1 MLQMKVGAERV
12 CMMRWIA
19 ALLVL
24 LAGLA
29 SANPSDEFVKLK
41 ASIDTRHLEDALKNL
56 KSEETSETLSDVE
69 FLLLTSYFMTA
80 SGQPSKALKLAEKA
94 EYSTTGYESE
104 IAEARARAYLQQG
117 DLERADQYA
126 ANALEKNGDNVVAR
140 LIQLQIE
147 SDLNNALLT
156 PKFERLLKRTN
167 GNQVVWIA
175 YLDQALRSAE
185 PDTTL
190 PNRAFIEL
198 GDTGLMTEYRA
209 KFHFKANKRYEA
221 YQLFTKAAEIYVK
234 EGNTIAQNRVN
245 RWLEIHGKYANK
257 SEPVGVAPTDNL
269 RTTESKSDDQPS
281 SNQVVVLIAP
291 PDGTTPPVEKEPRP
305 LPPLSPE
312 EPKRELIQPA
322 DTNQSQDIEPIKVVT
337 KGDIGTG
344 SGFITNQGHW
354 VVTNRHVVENADRII
369 VRNGTGKIRHVAKYF
384 LDEQDDIALLYLD
397 EPYPAD
403 YSVEMTDIIDPTGGD
418 ELFVMG
424 FPLTSVLGSHHPSIT
439 EGIVSK
445 EAGFGDM
452 PNHFLLTA
460 NLNEGNSGGPIFS
473 RDGRVLGIA
482 VAKLDKTKVLETTG
496 MLPEDVNVGIKGRE
510 VRRFLRTNVPPN
522 SDARPALSPREAY
535 SALRSQVVLV
545 VSIDD

>member
-1 MLQMKVGAERV
+1 M
-12 CMMRWIA
+12 
-19 ALLVL
+19 
-24 LAGLA
+24 
-29 SANPSDEFVKLK
+29 
-41 ASIDTRHLEDALKNL
+41 
-56 KSEETSETLSDVE
+56 
-69 FLLLTSYFMTA
+69 
-80 SGQPSKALKLAEKA
+80 
-94 EYSTTGYESE
+94 
-104 IAEARARAYLQQG
+104 
-117 DLERADQYA
+117 
-126 ANALEKNGDNVVAR
+126 
-140 LIQLQIE
+140 
-147 SDLNNALLT
+147 
-156 PKFERLLKRTN
+156 
-167 GNQVVWIA
+167 
-175 YLDQALRSAE
+175 
-185 PDTTL
+185 
-190 PNRAFIEL
+190 
-198 GDTGLMTEYRA
+198 
-209 KFHFKANKRYEA
+209 
-221 YQLFTKAAEIYVK
+221 
-234 EGNTIAQNRVN
+234 N

-257 SEPVGVAPTDNL
+257 SAPIAVAPTANPQ
-269 RTTESKSDDQPS
+269 TTETKSDDQLS
-281 SNQVVVLIAP
+281 ITQVVVLKAP
-291 PDGTTPPVEKEPRP
+291 PNGTTPPVEKEPRP

-384 LDEQDDIALLYLD
+384 LDDQDDIALLYLE

-496 MLPEDVNVGIKGRE
+496 MLPEDVNVGIKGQE
-510 VRRFLRTNVPPN
+510 VRRFLRANVPPS